1 MRAHSRCARES
12 VCCPPYGRRHH
23 PDLVSTAVLRTRRG
37 ARQMGDRKARSG
49 ERRRG
54 GTGRPRLG
62 WAVGFPLKPCRLSGA
77 LAGGTT
83 ETCHPTFGLL
93 HVACCLCVAC
103 FMFHVRVASCTA
115 GRMLQYGATW
125 QVLQPVLAHVGLE
138 RCAVHAHTRK
148 HTHTRARKH
157 TRARAH
163 TRACVR
169 APMRTRVHCRC
180 ADSSYSTGSAIKL
193 QTVDFLASVGIKART
208 D

>member
-1 MRAHSRCARES
+1 
-12 VCCPPYGRRHH
+12 
-23 PDLVSTAVLRTRRG
+23 
-37 ARQMGDRKARSG
+37 MGDRKARSG

-54 GTGRPRLG
+54 GTRRPRLG
-62 WAVGFPLKPCRLSGA
+62 WAIGFPLKPCRLSGA

-83 ETCHPTFGLL
+83 EPCHPTFGVL

-103 FMFHVRVASCTA
+103 FMLHVACCMMCGACCMLCVACCVLCAACVLRVASCTA

-148 HTHTRARKH
+148 HTHTNTRSRAHKRAH
-157 TRARAH
+157 AHARAF
-163 TRACVR
+163 
-169 APMRTRVHCRC
+169 RC

-208 D
+208 A